1 MQERGTVETLRRTGR
16 RRSAVWVTLATAAV
30 VVLLDQLTKAWALS
44 ALAHRS
50 IHVVGPLSLTLR
62 RNTGSAFS
70 LFTGS
75 SPVLAVIA
83 GVLAVGMVVV
93 ATRVRSRVLAG
104 ALGLVLGGALG
115 NLADRV
121 FRSASGGVVDFI
133 DLRFWPTFNLADSA
147 IVVGIVAI
155 VVIVLV
161 GERRQAQGPP
171 GGASP

>member
-1 MQERGTVETLRRTGR
+1 
-16 RRSAVWVTLATAAV
+16 VWVTLATAAV
-30 VVLLDQLTKAWALS
+30 VVALDQATKAWALS

-50 IHVVGPLSLTLR
+50 IHVAGPLSLTLR

-75 SPVLAVIA
+75 SPALAVVA
-83 GVLAVGMVVV
+83 GVLAVGIMIL
-93 ATRVRSRVLAG
+93 ATRVRSRMLAV

-133 DLRFWPTFNLADSA
+133 DFRFWPTFNVADSA
-147 IVVGIVAI
+147 IVVGVVAI
-155 VVIVLV
+155 VVIVV
-161 GERRQAQGPP
+161 IGDRRRAQGPS
-171 GGASP
+171 GGVSR